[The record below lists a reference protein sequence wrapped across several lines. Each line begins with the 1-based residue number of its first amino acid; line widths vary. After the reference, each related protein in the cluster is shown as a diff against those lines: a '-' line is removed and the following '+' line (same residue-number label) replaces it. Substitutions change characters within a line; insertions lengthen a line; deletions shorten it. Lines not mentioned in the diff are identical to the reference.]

1 MMLADKE
8 VSRDRRRGTRWAES
22 FLLLPRGRETPNQ
35 VFLEG
40 KKGVHLLQTQGAGG
54 RENWATVVSPSNDL
68 VQVPHC
74 QEKRNSTCQNFSK
87 ILSSIRAELGPG
99 HSP

>member
-1 MMLADKE
+1 MLADKE

-22 FLLLPRGRETPNQ
+22 KAASKREGDPQPGVPGGQERRPPTPDPRRWR
-35 VFLEG
+35 
-40 KKGVHLLQTQGAGG
+40 G